1 MFKRNNNTD
10 LQKNSAKSTT
20 IIAHGTIFKG
30 DISSNDS
37 LRVDG
42 EIVGDV
48 ECSERVIV
56 GPEGKIN
63 GHIRAK
69 EVLVGGLVK
78 GNIQTWELLV
88 IKAKARVEGDIE
100 TKMLT
105 IESEAVFAGNCCM
118 DSEKV
123 KDENK
128 ESTFKRVKNILA
140 KEMVN

>member
-1 MFKRNNNTD
+1 MFKKNNVTN
-10 LQKNSAKSTT
+10 LPGNIGRSTT

-37 LRVDG
+37 MRVDG

-48 ECSERVIV
+48 ECSEKVII

-63 GHIRAK
+63 GHIRAR

-78 GNIQTWELLV
+78 GNIHTWELLA

-105 IESEAVFAGNCCM
+105 IESEAIFTGNCRM
-118 DSEKV
+118 DGERSQS
-123 KDENK
+123 D
-128 ESTFKRVKNILA
+128 A
-140 KEMVN
+140 KEFKIGKVSNVSESKTAN